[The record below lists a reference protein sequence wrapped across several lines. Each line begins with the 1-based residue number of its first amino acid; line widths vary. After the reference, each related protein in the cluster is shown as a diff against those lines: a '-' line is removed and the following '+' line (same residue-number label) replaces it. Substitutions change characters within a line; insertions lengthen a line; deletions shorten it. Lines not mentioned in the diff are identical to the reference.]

1 MATVAALMVS
11 VDVPLPPV
19 TVVGD
24 MPQVVAPSEE
34 DTLQVRPTFD
44 EKPETGATVMV
55 AVPTW
60 ALDSTSEPVE
70 DDKVKLGVADTRS

>member
-1 MATVAALMVS
+1 MATVAALIVS

-24 MPQVVAPSEE
+24 RLQVVAPSEE
-34 DTLQVRPTFD
+34 DTLQLRATLE
-44 EKPETGATVMV
+44 EKPEVGATVIV

-60 ALDSTSEPVE
+60 ALDSTSDPVE
-70 DDKVKLGVADTRS
+70 EDKLKLGVADTRS

>member
-1 MATVAALMVS
+1 MVS

-24 MPQVVAPSEE
+24 MLQVVAPSEDE
-34 DTLQVRPTFD
+34 TAQVRPTLE
-44 EKPETGATVMV
+44 EKPDIGATVMV

-60 ALDSTSEPVE
+60 ALDSTSDPV
-70 DDKVKLGVADTRS
+70 